1 MRNLTLTFFLA
12 IVLHLVVGVDAAN
25 ALPQCSNSSYRHNCE
40 DTVTYSNGD
49 KYVGAHKDGKRHG
62 QGTLTS
68 ANGNKYVGAYKD
80 HKYHGQG
87 TYTYVDGRIEEGI
100 WKEGKFLYAQ
110 KASASG
116 KSIAE
121 KENTLS

>member
-1 MRNLTLTFFLA
+1 MKHLTLTFFLA
-12 IVLHLVVGVDAAN
+12 IVLHLVVGVGVAN
-25 ALPQCSNSSYRHNCE
+25 ALPQCSNSYWRHNCE
-40 DTVTYSNGD
+40 DTVTGTNGQ
-49 KYVGAHKDGKRHG
+49 KYVGAWKDNSRHG
-62 QGTLTS
+62 QGTYTYAS
-68 ANGNKYVGAYKD
+68 GNKYVGAYKD